1 MKKEHKRY
9 IILIAVI
16 LVIIIAGQLL
26 KNDIINNYKDQGS
39 TSLVENAINIT
50 YTENKGGAWGIGQN
64 DTVTFVAANLLVI
77 GIIIKFIITQ
87 RDRIRIL
94 DLSALTLILGGG
106 ISNFIDRIV
115 RGYVVDYID
124 ITPLFNFPIFNLED
138 AIIVIGWLVF
148 VTVVAISMIKLK
160 NEKVEDK
167 IEDDNNK

>member
-16 LVIIIAGQLL
+16 LLIVIGGQLL
-26 KNDIINNYKDQGS
+26 KSHIVNNYKDQGS
-39 TSLVENAINIT
+39 ISLVEQAVNIT
-50 YTENKGGAWGIGQN
+50 YTENKGGAWGVGQG
-64 DTVTFVAANLLVI
+64 DTLTFVVTNLLVL

-87 RDRIRIL
+87 KDRIGIL

-124 ITPLFNFPIFNLED
+124 MTPLFNFPIFNLED
-138 AIIVIGWLVF
+138 IIIVIGWLIF
-148 VTVVAISMIKLK
+148 ITVVAISMIKLK

-167 IEDDNNK
+167 IEEDSNK